1 MSKKLLLYAFV
12 LLCFTAC
19 TFHHT
24 NKLLSL
30 SEQQMSQHPDSALFL
45 LQSMQTSDLR
55 LPEQKARYA
64 LLLSM
69 ARDKN
74 YIDETDD
81 STITIAYNYYKRHSN
96 KRYRMLSYYYSG
108 IVHQNAGERLLA
120 AIEFDNALSLAKELG
135 DNHNAGLA
143 CRHLGRI
150 HRLNYNHV
158 SSLDYYE
165 KAASFFDECNE
176 SLSSD
181 YARVSMAE
189 NLSREYEWDSA
200 LEIVNSIISDATPPS
215 LLRNAL
221 WIKTESLLYG
231 KKDYKGALNTI
242 EQIPL
247 LNHRSDSITYYS
259 AKALICE
266 YCGKSNDA
274 DKYLKLIDSLP
285 ITAIDSLTL
294 LEKEASI
301 YKLRNEYEKA
311 YSCLR
316 TATNIQ
322 NKQITEL
329 LGQSVTRAMEEYY
342 RQSLATEKEHSRLIK
357 IISALIILLSL
368 TVISILIITIQ
379 KSRQARIQDM
389 ADIDALN
396 DDLKRIQKTNAQ
408 FKKVST
414 AILQDRIQF
423 MQNLSE
429 SYFSWTD
436 DEVRKREKKKGIES
450 REELISLFKRQLG
463 ALRSDPALLE
473 SIENVVN
480 VSNDNVM
487 NQLRSICG
495 KKMKEADYILLAL
508 LFSGLSTKSI
518 AFLLRQSETSIRTR
532 KSRYK
537 QYFETLEEP
546 YASRFI
552 QLLG

>member
-1 MSKKLLLYAFV
+1 M
-12 LLCFTAC
+12 
-19 TFHHT
+19 
-24 NKLLSL
+24 
-30 SEQQMSQHPDSALFL
+30 
-45 LQSMQTSDLR
+45 
-55 LPEQKARYA
+55 
-64 LLLSM
+64 
-69 ARDKN
+69 
-74 YIDETDD
+74 
-81 STITIAYNYYKRHSN
+81 
-96 KRYRMLSYYYSG
+96 
-108 IVHQNAGERLLA
+108 
-120 AIEFDNALSLAKELG
+120 
-135 DNHNAGLA
+135 
-143 CRHLGRI
+143 
-150 HRLNYNHV
+150 
-158 SSLDYYE
+158 
-165 KAASFFDECNE
+165 
-176 SLSSD
+176 
-181 YARVSMAE
+181 
-189 NLSREYEWDSA
+189 
-200 LEIVNSIISDATPPS
+200 
-215 LLRNAL
+215 
-221 WIKTESLLYG
+221 
-231 KKDYKGALNTI
+231 
-242 EQIPL
+242 
-247 LNHRSDSITYYS
+247 
-259 AKALICE
+259 
-266 YCGKSNDA
+266 
-274 DKYLKLIDSLP
+274 
-285 ITAIDSLTL
+285 
-294 LEKEASI
+294 
-301 YKLRNEYEKA
+301 
-311 YSCLR
+311 R

-342 RQSLATEKEHSRLIK
+342 RQSLATEKEYSRLVK

-368 TVISILIITIQ
+368 IAIATLIIAVH

-414 AILQDRIQF
+414 AILQNRIQL

-450 REELISLFKRQLG
+450 REELISLFKQQLG

-487 NQLRSICG
+487 GQLRSICG

-546 YASRFI
+546 YASQFL